1 MQIERNF
8 YNGHFAEPA
17 STAQIAVYNP
27 ATEAQVGRVSAAT
40 PDEAIAA
47 VDAAASAQKTWGKL
61 TSIQRAEHLRAFAAA
76 LETCAESIGRAL
88 ASESGKSLDDA
99 SNEARYAAQITRYHA
114 EWARRIEGEII
125 PSDTPDENL
134 FLQREPIGV
143 GPPSVPL
150 TTNSCPCR
158 CMG

>member
-61 TSIQRAEHLRAFAAA
+61 TSTQRA
-76 LETCAESIGRAL
+76 
-88 ASESGKSLDDA
+88 
-99 SNEARYAAQITRYHA
+99 
-114 EWARRIEGEII
+114 
-125 PSDTPDENL
+125 
-134 FLQREPIGV
+134 
-143 GPPSVPL
+143 
-150 TTNSCPCR
+150 
-158 CMG
+158 